1 MQGVRYASCTVFLI
15 VILYYVTISG
25 QFEILSDSEES
36 IPTPQTWV
44 SMSLCW
50 AENAQIYGK
59 HNFPYDHAAELSSK
73 LWRNIT
79 DGEVRV
85 ALTIVYSD
93 LTYGSD
99 LQRYKD
105 SLEREGVL
113 VVLEKAGPIGCVLQS
128 QLSRMF
134 LFTNPAIEAEDII
147 LVSDVDIFIMDK
159 RILDPLKQPF
169 RTWIYRY
176 PKQSLN
182 WTSYVIILQLW
193 VD

>member
-1 MQGVRYASCTVFLI
+1 MQGVRYVGCTIFLI

-25 QFEILSDSEES
+25 QFDSTSDREES
-36 IPTPQTWV
+36 IPTPQIWV

-85 ALTIVYSD
+85 ALTIVHSD

-99 LQRYKD
+99 LQSYKD

-113 VVLEKAGPIGCVLQS
+113 VVLEKAGSTGCVLQS

-134 LFTNPAIEAEDII
+134 LFTNPAIEAKDII
-147 LVSDVDIFIMDK
+147 LVSDVDIFIMDR
-159 RILDPLKQPF
+159 RILDPLKKPF

-176 PKQSLN
+176 
-182 WTSYVIILQLW
+182 V
-193 VD
+193 